1 MPKDSR
7 GGCILPALCGHDIL
21 RRLPGSDP
29 SGSQG
34 QFLGEQ
40 PQGLKLFIQPGK
52 FTAQD
57 VLVTA
62 FLFLQCLDLHDPPL
76 HGGGTAAARLDEVVR
91 ALLVL
96 RDLLFDRQIELLGH
110 LVALLGV
117 VDEVEAVGEQWGIV
131 AVEPTDLLDE
141 RLEYHHLLHGVPGHE
156 IEMPV
161 DTDLGSVQRPQEL
174 QADGLDLFAVGAC
187 LVEFKELLGLNAIL
201 HGVHIL
207 IVGEVVVAKP
217 LVSLVV
223 VDIRQ
228 FLILVGALV
237 HRLLYQ
243 FPGEYIGRAL
253 ILPAVDLIKL
263 LLTVPPDG
271 DAVPDVPGGAFE
283 GVGHRQALPAGAVH
297 TKALTQRLQLLF
309 IHQDIGEGEV
319 QKLAQH
325 IAVLAGRCADDITE
339 MNGLFQKDFLL
350 K

>member
-62 FLFLQCLDLHDPPL
+62 FLFLQRLDLHNPSL
-76 HGGGTAAARLDEVVR
+76 HGGGTAAAGPDEVVR
-91 ALLVL
+91 PLLVL
-96 RDLLFDRQIELLGH
+96 RDLLFDRQVELLGH

-131 AVEPTDLLDE
+131 AVKPTDLLDE
-141 RLEYHHLLHGVPGHE
+141 RLEYHHLLHGVPGNE

-174 QADGLDLFAVGAC
+174 QADGLDLFAVGAY
-187 LVEFKELLGLNAIL
+187 LVEFKEPLGLNAIL

-207 IVGEVVVAKP
+207 IVGKVVV
-217 LVSLVV
+217 
-223 VDIRQ
+223 IQ
-228 FLILVGALV
+228 
-237 HRLLYQ
+237 
-243 FPGEYIGRAL
+243 
-253 ILPAVDLIKL
+253 
-263 LLTVPPDG
+263 
-271 DAVPDVPGGAFE
+271 
-283 GVGHRQALPAGAVH
+283 
-297 TKALTQRLQLLF
+297 
-309 IHQDIGEGEV
+309 
-319 QKLAQH
+319 
-325 IAVLAGRCADDITE
+325 
-339 MNGLFQKDFLL
+339 
-350 K
+350 